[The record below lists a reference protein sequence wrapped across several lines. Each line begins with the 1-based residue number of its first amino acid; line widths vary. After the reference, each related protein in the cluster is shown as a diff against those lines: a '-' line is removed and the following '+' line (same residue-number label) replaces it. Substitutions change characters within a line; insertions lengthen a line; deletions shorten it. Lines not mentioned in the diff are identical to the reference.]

1 MTQDSKSNTLRAGK
15 KHNFLTLEW
24 FGQTQQKISQ
34 LICLK
39 DGARIEC
46 KHCLERWLNL
56 RKFFSLALI
65 SKTCLSQLINYN
77 NYNNKVDSIHVNLN
91 RSFD

>member
-15 KHNFLTLEW
+15 KRNFLTLEW

-39 DGARIEC
+39 DGEKIEC
-46 KHCLERWLNL
+46 KHCLGIFN
-56 RKFFSLALI
+56 KQSII
-65 SKTCLSQLINYN
+65 SEDVKEIEPITQKTCFCVSET
-77 NYNNKVDSIHVNLN
+77 H
-91 RSFD
+91 